1 MPAQQP
7 TARTL
12 DAANGRLRARPAPP
26 REPTTQTGRAS
37 LPIAGTRPSFIAV
50 PASYKAQKPAPLVV
64 FLHGAGGSAE
74 YGLNLL
80 QPLAD
85 AAGLI
90 VLAPSSYGRT
100 WDVIEGGYGPDV
112 ALIDEALAHAFARYA
127 VDPAHLAIGGFSDGA
142 SYALSLGL
150 TNGDLFSHILAL
162 SPGFMAPSRQV
173 GAPGIYIAHGTHDTV
188 LPIERCS
195 RRIVRHLKRAGYSV
209 RYDEFDGGHTVPEAI
224 GLEAI
229 RWFSGAEDR
238 GSALTV

>member
-1 MPAQQP
+1 MYNEYTMNKNSISPDSP
-7 TARTL
+7 HS
-12 DAANGRLRARPAPP
+12 RLQVRPAPP
-26 REPTTQTGRAS
+26 TEPTARTGRAS

-50 PASYKAQKPAPLVV
+50 PPSYQAHTLAPLVV

-112 ALIDEALAHAFARYA
+112 RLIDEALDYTFARYA

-150 TNGDLFSHILAL
+150 TNGDLFSHILAF
-162 SPGFMAPSRQV
+162 SPGFLAPSRPT
-173 GAPGIYIAHGTHDTV
+173 GAPSIYIAHGTHDAV

-195 RRIVRHLKRAGYSV
+195 RRIAPRLKRDGYNV

-224 GLEAI
+224 SLAAL
-229 RWFSGAEDR
+229 RWFAGAEH
-238 GSALTV
+238 TP